1 MLTKH
6 PYCTM
11 KKILLAVLLLP
22 LALTANADPITRDQ
36 ALQRAQQ
43 FLLSLPATQQSVA
56 RRASALRLTPVSDRA
71 RLAPRRG
78 FQVTNPDHELYYVF
92 NRGEGEGYVIASG
105 DDSVYPVLGYT
116 DEGTFD
122 YARLPENMKYWLGWQ
137 TLQLEDIQQNPIT
150 DPRRPLLEATTHPAV
165 ATLCTSR
172 WNQGAP
178 YNDECP
184 MYFTLGRSVTGCV
197 ATAMA
202 QILYYHRS
210 KSVTE
215 VQKDI
220 PGYETW
226 TSHETFGKL
235 KVEGIPA
242 GSPLDWDNMI
252 DSYGG
257 NGKQKKA
264 VAQLMHYCGVA
275 VHMDYTNSSSGAQS
289 AEVDDAFRNYFGYGN
304 SVKYITTDNPG
315 GDSWDNYLYNEVAA
329 GRPVYL
335 SGSNSDGGHAF
346 VCDGYDG
353 NRCFHINWGWGG
365 SSDGYFM
372 LSKLNP
378 GSQGIGGS
386 SGGYSEYPEAI
397 IGIEPVDYATRA
409 MPISNAALKKLCVEH
424 FDADANGT
432 FTYGEAAAVKDLGDA
447 FRGQRFTSFPELYYF
462 TGLTTLSE
470 GAFEDC
476 TALTSVKLPKQLR
489 NIGAR
494 AFKGCA
500 ALKTFVL
507 PEGITSIG
515 DEAFDGCKVFTCDL
529 PSTLQTIGAAA
540 FRGCAAMTAA
550 DLPIGIQSLGD
561 GAFASCSRLSEVI
574 LRSIRPQDIQLG
586 NAVFEGVDLAAAS
599 LGVLQGSRSAIAAKP
614 QWKDFGNIYEIRDLA
629 RGQFVEPAL
638 EKQYYLYNV
647 GTGRYLTRGEA
658 YGTQAV
664 VAKTDSPMRFEL
676 RKSGAMGE
684 GVYYLYTDD
693 SPNDNHILFRT
704 ATDGNVGNG
713 VRACFV
719 DGPTSTVSSKTS
731 WWRLAPVE
739 GQPLVYTLQVPSGV
753 SGYKAAQYLGVN
765 PDHAS
770 NAASPTYGIY
780 SDIPYDDFTTN
791 CHWMFVEYDAHEA
804 ALYAASVQLR
814 GLLASAVKARLDVTS
829 EQAVYDNLQSTL
841 EELSKAQRRLR
852 RKLGFII
859 FESDIVRQAAISRG
873 CDLDGDGEITP
884 EEAGILESFENAFY
898 QNAELTNLA
907 DLQHFTGLS
916 YLAGNGFKD
925 CTALTSVD
933 LPDNI
938 VNIYY
943 RAFMNCTALTDVDLP
958 LRLEYIGD
966 DAFNGCTA
974 LREVTVHATDPA
986 AIDVADDAF
995 AGVDLHEATLCVPK
1009 GSAEAYRQ
1017 APVWKEF
1024 GTIREVHSLGQAPF
1038 CQPTENEDIYVYN
1051 LGLHRYIAAGEAY
1064 GTQGVVGFSGIVYQL
1079 RRTKSMP
1086 ADTYYLYNTA
1096 KNASNIL
1103 FRTDTD
1109 AKVGQGVKTC
1119 FVDGSVSSKAY
1130 WKVAPVEGR
1139 EGVYTL
1145 QVPDNQGDYVEGEY
1159 LGVDLNHKSEY
1170 AGYDYT
1176 YGLYYDIPYDGN
1188 EQRCQWAFL
1197 RKADVDALQKNYSTV
1212 KTLAQ
1217 LLATARSRS
1226 IDVADEQAV
1235 YDNLDATPDDLQQA
1249 CSAVRRKLHFI
1260 EFSDLTAKN
1269 ICVNAWDLDEDG
1281 ELSYEEAAAV
1291 TDIGTTFRSANT
1303 MTSMDELRYFTAL
1316 TTLPDDAFRACSK
1329 LVSVYIPA
1337 GVKEL
1342 GKNAFTACSNLRYA
1356 AILTP
1361 NVMPVGDSGLT
1372 PRSLTLFVPA
1382 ELVDTYQQSEEW
1394 NKATVSEYTGVP
1406 AIHADNIERE
1416 YGRANPKFTFTVTGA
1431 PINGTPELS
1440 AEADTSTPVG
1450 EYTIRLLP
1458 GTVTTAGLQLSD
1470 GILAIT
1476 PAPVTVTAKSFQR
1489 NIGEPNPEFTVT
1501 YSGFR
1506 NREKAEDVL
1515 THEAVVECD
1524 ATADSP
1530 AGQYEIRVSGAEAQN
1545 YTFEYVPGIL
1555 TVVDPVGVRG
1565 IATDYNSATTYDLS
1579 GRPLTTTPQR
1589 IVIRNGKKVVVK

>member
-1 MLTKH
+1 MLIKH

-11 KKILLAVLLLP
+11 KRLLLAVLLLP

-36 ALQRAQQ
+36 ARQRAEE
-43 FLLSLPATQQSVA
+43 FLLSLPATQQNVA

-137 TLQLEDIQQNPIT
+137 TQQLEDIQQNPIT

-172 WNQGAP
+172 WNQGSP
-178 YNDECP
+178 YNDLCP
-184 MYFTLGRSVTGCV
+184 TIGNERCVTGCV

-202 QILYYHRS
+202 QLLYFQRS

-215 VQKDI
+215 IQKA
-220 PGYETW
+220 
-226 TSHETFGKL
+226 
-235 KVEGIPA
+235 IPA
-242 GSPLDWDNMI
+242 YTTPGGLKIQSVPADSPIDWDNMI
-252 DSYGG
+252 DNYGSG
-257 NGKQKKA
+257 GTAKQKKA
-264 VAQLMHYCGVA
+264 VAQLMLYCGVSVEMMYNVA
-275 VHMDYTNSSSGAQS
+275 AEGGS
-289 AEVDDAFRNYFGYGN
+289 AAYSAKVADALKNYFGYGN
-304 SVKYITTDNPG
+304 SVKYISTDNPG
-315 GDSWDNYLYNEVAA
+315 GDSWDNSLYNEVAA

-335 SGSNSDGGHAF
+335 SGSNAEGGHAF

-365 SSDGYFM
+365 GSDGYFM

-386 SGGYSEYPEAI
+386 TGGYSDYPEAV

-409 MPISNAALKKLCVEH
+409 MPISNAVLKKLCVEH

-432 FTYGEAAAVKDLGDA
+432 FTYGEAAAVTDLGDV
-447 FRGQRFTSFPELYYF
+447 FKGQNITSFAELHYFTSLTSLSAEAFA
-462 TGLTTLSE
+462 GCSKLTTI
-470 GAFEDC
+470 
-476 TALTSVKLPKQLR
+476 KLPKNLKS
-489 NIGAR
+489 IGAR

-500 ALKTFVL
+500 ALKSFVL
-507 PEGITSIG
+507 PEGITAIG
-515 DEAFDGCKVFTCDL
+515 DEAFDGCKVFTCEL
-529 PSTLQTIGAAA
+529 PSTLQLIGAGA

-561 GAFASCSRLSEVI
+561 GAFASCTRLSEVI
-574 LRSIRPQDIQLG
+574 LRSIRPQDIKLG
-586 NAVFEGVDLAAAS
+586 NDVFEGVDLPAATLS
-599 LGVLQGSRSAIAAKP
+599 VLQGTRSTIAAKP

-629 RGQFVEPAL
+629 RGQYVEPAL

-658 YGTQAV
+658 YATQAV

-684 GVYYLYTDD
+684 DVYYLYTHD

-704 ATDGNVGNG
+704 STDGNVGNG

-719 DGPTSTVSSKTS
+719 DGPASTVSAKTA

-739 GQPLVYTLQVPSGV
+739 GQTLVYTLQVPSGV
-753 SGYKAAQYLGVN
+753 SGYKATQYLGVN

-780 SDIPYDDFTTN
+780 SDILYDDFTSN
-791 CHWMFVEYDAHEA
+791 CHWMFVEYDEQEA
-804 ALYAASVQLR
+804 AVYAAAAKLR
-814 GLLASAVKARLDVTS
+814 GLLDSAVKARIDVTS
-829 EQAVYDNLQSTL
+829 EQAVYDNLQSSL
-841 EELSKAQRRLR
+841 EDIAKAQRHLR

-859 FESDIVRQAAISRG
+859 FESDIVRQAAINRG
-873 CDLDGDGEITP
+873 CDLDGDGEITT
-884 EEAGILESFENAFY
+884 EEADVLESFENEFY
-898 QNAELTNLA
+898 QNAELTTLA
-907 DLQHFTGLS
+907 DLQHFTNLS
-916 YLAGNGFKD
+916 YLAGNSFKD
-925 CTALTSVD
+925 CTGLTSVD

-938 VNIYY
+938 VDIYY
-943 RAFMNCTALTDVDLP
+943 RAFLNCTALTDINLP
-958 LRLEYIGD
+958 LRLGYIGD

-974 LREVTVHATDPA
+974 LREVTVHATDPGT
-986 AIDVADDAF
+986 INVSDDAF
-995 AGVDLHEATLCVPK
+995 TGVNLAEATLCVPK
-1009 GSAEAYRQ
+1009 GSAEAYRK

-1051 LGLHRYIAAGEAY
+1051 LGMNRYIAAGEAY

-1079 RRTKSMP
+1079 RRTKTMP
-1086 ADTYYLYNTA
+1086 ADTYYLYDTS
-1096 KNASNIL
+1096 KSSSNIL
-1103 FRTDTD
+1103 FRTNTD
-1109 AKVGQGVKTC
+1109 AKVGEGIKTC

-1130 WKVAPVEGR
+1130 WKVAPVEGL
-1139 EGVYTL
+1139 EGVFTL
-1145 QVPDNQGDYVEGEY
+1145 QVPDNQNDYVEGEY
-1159 LGVDLNHKSEY
+1159 LGVDLNHDSKHT
-1170 AGYDYT
+1170 GYDYT

-1212 KTLAQ
+1212 KTFAK
-1217 LLATARSRS
+1217 LLATARSRG
-1226 IDVADEQAV
+1226 IDVTEEQNV
-1235 YDNLDATPDDLQQA
+1235 YDNINATPDELQQA
-1249 CSAVRRKLHFI
+1249 CSSVRRKLHYI
-1260 EFSDLTAKN
+1260 EFCDLAAKN

-1303 MTSMDELRYFTAL
+1303 MTSMDELRYFTGL
-1316 TTLPDDAFRACSK
+1316 TTLPDDAFRACSR

-1337 GVKEL
+1337 GVTEL

-1361 NVMPVGDSGLT
+1361 SAIPVGDSGLT

-1382 ELVDTYQQSEEW
+1382 GLVGTYQQSEDW
-1394 NKATVSEYTGVP
+1394 NRATVSEYTGVP

-1431 PINGTPELS
+1431 PINGAPEIS

-1450 EYTIRLLP
+1450 EYAIRLLP

-1565 IATDYNSATTYDLS
+1565 IATDSNSATAYDLS
-1579 GRPLTTTPQR
+1579 GRPLTTTLQR